1 MSRVLKRVLAL
12 HYSQT
17 GQLRSALDS
26 FLSGLDPREFEVHV
40 AAIRPVRDYPF
51 PWSFFR
57 FLDVFPESVLGI
69 APAIEPPDFDPE
81 ARYDLVVLGYT
92 VWYLAPSLPVQ
103 GLLRSPH
110 ARVLAG
116 KPVVTLVACRNMWHT
131 ASVRMKRELARLGAE
146 LIDNVAV
153 TDSGPAWTT
162 FVTTPRWML
171 TGRKDR
177 FWRVFPPAGVAAET
191 IAALPRFGRAITER
205 SALLARRPRR
215 ALLTGLGAVEVQRRF
230 VVPELIGRA
239 IFPPWARFVRLFGP
253 PGARLRRPALALF
266 ALALSLTILVVL
278 PVSIVLRALLHPLLR
293 RPLDAYVAELRS
305 PSGLDHAAPERA
317 APETT

>member
-1 MSRVLKRVLAL
+1 MKRVLAL
-12 HYSQT
+12 YYSQT

-26 FLSGLDPREFEVHV
+26 FLSGLDPREFQVHV
-40 AAIRPVRDYPF
+40 AAIRPRHDYPF

-69 APAIEPPDFDPE
+69 APEIEPPDFDP
-81 ARYDLVVLGYT
+81 AAHYDLIVLGYT
-92 VWYLAPSLPVQ
+92 VWYMAPSLPVQ
-103 GLLRSPH
+103 GFLRSPH

-116 KPVVTLVACRNMWHT
+116 RPVITLVACRNMWHT
-131 ASVRMKRELARLGAE
+131 ASVRMKSELARLGAE
-146 LIDNVAV
+146 LSDNVVV

-191 IAALPRFGRAITER
+191 IDALPRFGKAIAER
-205 SALLARRPRR
+205 SAQLERRPLRP
-215 ALLTGLGAVEVQRRF
+215 LLTGLGAVEIQRRF
-230 VVPELIGRA
+230 VVPELIARVT
-239 IFPPWARFVRLFGP
+239 FPPWARFVRCFGP
-253 PGARLRRPALALF
+253 PGARLRRVALVLF
-266 ALALSLTILVVL
+266 ALNLILTIVVVV
-278 PVSIVLRALLHPLLR
+278 PVAIVLRALLHPFLR
-293 RPLDAYVAELRS
+293 RSLEAYIERLKA
-305 PSGLDHAAPERA
+305 PSGLDDA